1 MLACPS
7 LKGAGRTDT
16 AIPQVHLQQN
26 HIHMSPRDS
35 SNIEIVVVIERIIQE
50 TMLKAL
56 PGGITL
62 TTLTISAAF

>member
-7 LKGAGRTDT
+7 LKGAGRTDI

-26 HIHMSPRDS
+26 YIHMSLSDS
-35 SNIEIVVVIERIIQE
+35 SNTEIVVVIERIIQE

-62 TTLTISAAF
+62 TTLIISAAF